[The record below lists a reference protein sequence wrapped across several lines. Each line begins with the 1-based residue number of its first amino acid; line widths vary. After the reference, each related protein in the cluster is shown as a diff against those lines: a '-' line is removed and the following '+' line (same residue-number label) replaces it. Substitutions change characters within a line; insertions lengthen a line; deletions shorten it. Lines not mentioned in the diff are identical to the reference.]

1 MCWIDN
7 TWLIYGKKILVLIAI
22 FYYSGDSQV
31 REYLALSRDIF
42 HCQNWRVGVQMA
54 SGMLMSFLEEADS
67 PHNKELSS
75 EDVISAEVE
84 KLCYRRT

>member
-1 MCWIDN
+1 MSE
-7 TWLIYGKKILVLIAI
+7 LEG
-22 FYYSGDSQV
+22 
-31 REYLALSRDIF
+31 
-42 HCQNWRVGVQMA
+42 GVQMA

-67 PHNKELSS
+67 PRNKELSS